1 VNTSR
6 RRSTDAVAVA
16 RDFVLV
22 HGAWH
27 GGWCWSRLAP
37 KLRVAGR
44 RVYCPSL
51 TGLGD
56 RAHLFG
62 SSVTL
67 ATHVEDVVALIEA
80 EELHDFVLVG
90 HSYGGN
96 VITGVADRLR
106 ERVAHYVYLDAV
118 VPLPGAATWRW
129 ADFNT
134 PEDRQARLNQ
144 IREHGAGVA
153 LPAPAPQVFG
163 VTDLAD
169 VQWLRRRLG
178 PMPVGTYVGEIRLSN
193 GGAEGL
199 PRTYIAADN
208 PPFRPMQPTCARL
221 RADPGWR
228 FLTIDTGHDMMV
240 TAPEDLAT
248 LLLAL

>member
-1 VNTSR
+1 MNTSR

-56 RAHLFG
+56 RAHLFAA
-62 SSVTL
+62 SVTL

-106 ERVAHYVYLDAV
+106 
-118 VPLPGAATWRW
+118 
-129 ADFNT
+129 
-134 PEDRQARLNQ
+134 DRKSTRLNSS
-144 IREHGAGVA
+144 H
-153 LPAPAPQVFG
+153 
-163 VTDLAD
+163 T
-169 VQWLRRRLG
+169 
-178 PMPVGTYVGEIRLSN
+178 
-193 GGAEGL
+193 
-199 PRTYIAADN
+199 
-208 PPFRPMQPTCARL
+208 
-221 RADPGWR
+221 
-228 FLTIDTGHDMMV
+228 
-240 TAPEDLAT
+240 
-248 LLLAL
+248 